1 MEAIISLDQIGLTF
15 RRDGHATEVLRDFS
29 LDVPAGRFV
38 AIIGPSG
45 VGKSTLLRVIAGLLP
60 PSTGRRTRRDD
71 GRFRWRWCSRM
82 RGCCPGA
89 RS

>member
-45 VGKSTLLRVIAGLLP
+45 VGKSTLLRVIAGLLIGEVAHPSDARGLARP
-60 PSTGRRTRRDD
+60 PLRLL
-71 GRFRWRWCSRM
+71 
-82 RGCCPGA
+82 A
-89 RS
+89 RL

>member
-15 RRDGHATEVLRDFS
+15 HRDGQSTEVLRDFS

-38 AIIGPSG
+38 AVIGPSG

-60 PSTGRRTRRDD
+60 PTTGRVAMT
-71 GRFRWRWCSRM
+71 GGFRWRWCSRT